1 MIEYCL
7 KKPCYPS
14 CLSLLN
20 PLSSRL
26 LIKSYLLSRLIYQ
39 AILSLS
45 KLLFPSTDKST
56 SMENCCMTCSLV
68 CSSSDSFVFITVT
81 DRSITGMPTM
91 YVTPQPLQCKLPDRR
106 SKLDQRLAPDPG
118 GVNPYT
124 GQRPPSCSCI
134 KILIKTITSNW
145 ASFESI

>member
-1 MIEYCL
+1 MEEKKITHMAVTMIWGKTIKTTKELSQESPPHQVHVIEYRLEKLCH
-7 KKPCYPS
+7 PS

-26 LIKSYLLSRLIYQ
+26 LIKSYFLWRLIYQ

-45 KLLFPSTDKST
+45 KLLFPSTFKST

-68 CSSSDSFVFITVT
+68 CSLSDSFVFIIVM

-91 YVTPQPLQCKLPDRR
+91 YVIPQPT
-106 SKLDQRLAPDPG
+106 
-118 GVNPYT
+118 N
-124 GQRPPSCSCI
+124 
-134 KILIKTITSNW
+134 
-145 ASFESI
+145 